1 MLGNYKKYPPEPS
14 LDALLCSHAAL
25 SSFMDARSFEDALVS
40 AVNLGGDADTVGAC
54 CGALAGA
61 NWGMG
66 AIPERWIRDLVDYPR
81 ISSVADEL
89 ARAAEM

>member
-1 MLGNYKKYPPEPS
+1 LLGNYKKYHPEPS

-25 SSFMDARSFEDALVS
+25 SCFMGAATFEGALVS

-61 NWGMG
+61 NWGMD
-66 AIPERWIRDLVDYPR
+66 AIPERWIRDLEGVPK
-81 ISSVADEL
+81 ILSLADEL
-89 ARAAEM
+89 ARMAEM